1 MKKVIFKNGLR
12 AFLAT
17 CCFLVLGVV
26 GVNAQSQ
33 IVGSMVPGVIA
44 PPNVPNTPLYTA
56 PAGAFHNGTA
66 AINIL
71 NAELAQIKDE
81 MIANQND
88 PAVFS
93 ALMTKYQYFAK
104 ISEYITAGAT
114 TSNAIVAGLWIFLQD
129 AATTVVSPATKQLLK
144 AEAVALLQL

>member
-33 IVGSMVPGVIA
+33 IVGGVVPGVIA
-44 PPNVPNTPLYTA
+44 PPNLPNTPLYTA
-56 PAGAFHNGTA
+56 PTGAFHTGTS
-66 AINIL
+66 AITIL
-71 NAELAQIKDE
+71 NAELAQLKDQ
-81 MIANQND
+81 MITYQND
-88 PAVFS
+88 PATFD
-93 ALMTKYQYFAK
+93 ALLAKYQYFAK

-114 TSNAIVAGLWIFLQD
+114 TPNAIVAGLWIFLQD
-129 AATTVVSPATKQLLK
+129 SVTAVVSPATQQLLK

>member
-33 IVGSMVPGVIA
+33 IVGSVVPGIVTPSNI
-44 PPNVPNTPLYTA
+44 PNTPLYTA
-56 PAGAFHNGTA
+56 PAGAFHTGA
-66 AINIL
+66 SAITIL
-71 NAELAQIKDE
+71 NAELAQLKDE
-81 MIANQND
+81 MIMNQND
-88 PAVFS
+88 PAVFN
-93 ALMTKYQYFAK
+93 ALLSKYHYFAK
-104 ISEYITAGAT
+104 IAEYITAGAT
-114 TSNAIVAGLWIFLQD
+114 TPNAIVAGLWIFLQD
-129 AATTVVSPATKQLLK
+129 SAVAVVSPATQQLLK